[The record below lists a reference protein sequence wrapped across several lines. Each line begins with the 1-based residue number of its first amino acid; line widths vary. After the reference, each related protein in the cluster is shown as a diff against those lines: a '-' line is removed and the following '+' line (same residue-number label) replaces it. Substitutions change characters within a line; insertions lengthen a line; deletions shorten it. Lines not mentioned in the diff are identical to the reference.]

1 MLLQNLR
8 PSDCSVLHLF
18 WFVDNLL
25 LSIICGLISA
35 LCVFGSLQ
43 LLLRR
48 LFIIVYLAIMP
59 DLRNLSMI
67 KFMFIF
73 GALIGFACYHLINSI
88 LGGL

>member
-1 MLLQNLR
+1 VLLQNIKT
-8 PSDCSVLHLF
+8 PDCLVVHYYCVGHS
-18 WFVDNLL
+18 LL
-25 LSIICGLISA
+25 LSIIRGLISA